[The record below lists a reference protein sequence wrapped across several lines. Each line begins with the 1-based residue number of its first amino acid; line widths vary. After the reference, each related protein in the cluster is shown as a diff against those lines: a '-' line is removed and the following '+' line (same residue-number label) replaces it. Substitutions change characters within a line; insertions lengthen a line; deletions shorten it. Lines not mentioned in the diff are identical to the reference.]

1 MINCQNRISPV
12 SAVTMSQVLVL
23 KKIIPRLFKARQTG
37 RIFWIWRKLYLLS
50 NWAGQEIKHQRF
62 TKKFLM
68 KETEGVIEKFH

>member
-1 MINCQNRISPV
+1 M
-12 SAVTMSQVLVL
+12 
-23 KKIIPRLFKARQTG
+23 FKARQTG

>member
-1 MINCQNRISPV
+1 MIDYQNRISPV
-12 SAVTMSQVLVL
+12 SAVTMSQVLAL

-62 TKKFLM
+62 SKKFLM
-68 KETEGVIEKFH
+68 RGNRKSY